1 MDTNEIIIA
10 VIGSNALFSFL
21 QYLINRHDIRY
32 RTQSDAEKAQ
42 SNMILGLGHDKI
54 LYLTD
59 KFMQRGCITTKE
71 KRNLAA
77 LYEPYKAL
85 GGNGDCKLGYDDCM
99 KLPVVDDT
107 TAFDKDCERKRKEYG
122 IK

>member
-1 MDTNEIIIA
+1 METQEIIIA
-10 VIGSNALFSFL
+10 IIGSNAFFSFI
-21 QYLINRHDIRY
+21 QFLITRHDLRH
-32 RTQSDAEKAQ
+32 RTQSDVEKAQ

-59 KFMQRGCITTKE
+59 KFMQRGCITIKE

-85 GGNGDCKLGYDDCM
+85 GGNGDCKIGYDDCM
-99 KLPVVDDT
+99 KLTVVDDA
-107 TAFDKDCERKRKEYG
+107 TAFDKDCEHKRRTYG
-122 IK
+122 IE